1 MGAIDM
7 IRMVVIVKLEELTKE
22 ELLDLAYFNH
32 NMTEYV
38 LLSIKNKQEV
48 YDYVVKNLEHIFDEI
63 KRFAFED
70 ISMDLEYYFKDKDKC
85 LFSEDDYLSHYELI
99 LDYLNVYRVIEICD
113 LEKLISCE
121 DLSYILGGFSKL
133 YQNFYIFSF
142 NGKNLVCHTLF
153 NSLDKA
159 FDFYDLIDEID
170 LKAKVVNIYDL
181 ASYKKLMDFVKKE
194 FFVSYYNSDSDYYEF
209 ALSEFT
215 SLFVIPYLE
224 ARQIDDNDA
233 VSNLSEELNFYT
245 AFDDKTFDK
254 LVNLLDGV
262 YSDLPKWKLGGKI
275 K

>member
-1 MGAIDM
+1 MKIAGLLHLN
-7 IRMVVIVKLEELTKE
+7 IV
-22 ELLDLAYFNH
+22 
-32 NMTEYV
+32 
-38 LLSIKNKQEV
+38 
-48 YDYVVKNLEHIFDEI
+48 
-63 KRFAFED
+63 
-70 ISMDLEYYFKDKDKC
+70 
-85 LFSEDDYLSHYELI
+85 
-99 LDYLNVYRVIEICD
+99 
-113 LEKLISCE
+113 
-121 DLSYILGGFSKL
+121 
-133 YQNFYIFSF
+133 
-142 NGKNLVCHTLF
+142 
-153 NSLDKA
+153 
-159 FDFYDLIDEID
+159 
-170 LKAKVVNIYDL
+170 
-181 ASYKKLMDFVKKE
+181 MDFVKKE